1 VSQSREIMRH
11 IDAHLAAVRM
21 SDRGDMRIVEELER
35 VRRRRMPPRR
45 GAIAAFGLAMGLL
58 VAIVIAVVLRIG
70 GAHGIPR
77 IGTIAEAASGI
88 AAPSDD
94 CARRVGA
101 HAIEL
106 TGHCRTAFEHPRV
119 IVETWSAAVIER
131 EADALRLRS
140 GWATFDVARAEPDAP
155 VRVLVSAG
163 AIEVLGTRFTVLE
176 GDAGGHV
183 DLIEGHIRFVDHH
196 GGVADIEPGRRLA
209 WTDAGSVVAAPH
221 EHPAPPGSDSATPS
235 DPNPDAPEATRRR
248 AVVASRPSA
257 MDTETPVAK
266 VPLDRIA
273 RLRAAGRYAEAVAVI
288 DAVEADRLDPR
299 TAEALSYERGT
310 ILQDHL
316 ERTADACAHWRA
328 HSRRFGAGRYR
339 ESVAARI
346 EALGCDGLAP

>member
-1 VSQSREIMRH
+1 MSDSREIMRH

-21 SDRGDMRIVEELER
+21 STRADARIVEHLER
-35 VRRRRMPPRR
+35 VRRRGAAPRR
-45 GAIAAFGLAMGLL
+45 RLLPVFAFGLGLL
-58 VAIVIAVVLRIG
+58 VTIVLAIIWR
-70 GAHGIPR
+70 PR
-77 IGTIAEAASGI
+77 ASESVPHVADLAEAASGM

-94 CARRVGA
+94 CARRLGT

-106 TGHCRTAFEHPRV
+106 AGHCRTAFEHPRV
-119 IVETWSAAVIER
+119 VVETWSTAVIER
-131 EADALRLRS
+131 EAGALRLRS
-140 GWATFDVARAEPDAP
+140 GWATFDVAHTEPGAP

-176 GDAGGHV
+176 GDEGGHV
-183 DLIEGHIRFVDHH
+183 DLIEGRIRFVGRD
-196 GGVADIEPGRRLA
+196 GRVAAIEPGRRLA
-209 WTDAGSVVAAPH
+209 WKPEGPVVAALDVDPQ
-221 EHPAPPGSDSATPS
+221 PAPLVK
-235 DPNPDAPEATRRR
+235 DPAPEPAQPDDTPRRR
-248 AVVASRPSA
+248 APAARYDDGA
-257 MDTETPVAK
+257 ETPVAK